1 MAQTTKPGTTKR
13 DQNTGSVK
21 EGGLP
26 RDRQTAEAGD
36 NRRTVDLDGNRG
48 AARAKKASRG

>member
-13 DQNTGSVK
+13 DRNTGSVK

-26 RDRQTAEAGD
+26 RDRKTAEAGD